1 MRELK
6 TPDFDINVVWQNIG
20 TMTKI
25 KHGANPIGTKHY
37 LICYGPKGAVQIT
50 YAVRSV
56 TGTETNIPSGE
67 PVVYLA
73 FAGGREQSLNC
84 PQVYVSMPLT
94 MFSQEAMPVTE
105 GDKFWT
111 DKGAKI
117 DVE

>member
-1 MRELK
+1 MRQAPL
-6 TPDFDINVVWQNIG
+6 QNIG

-25 KHGANPIGTKHY
+25 KNRSNPIGTKHH

-50 YAVRSV
+50 YAVRAV
-56 TGTETNIPSGE
+56 TGTETNMPNGE
-67 PVVYLA
+67 PTVYLA

-111 DKGAKI
+111 DKGSKI
-117 DVE
+117 DGE